1 MAKKVKKNSAFKMNH
16 GMNTLTNA
24 AGNPTQFN
32 NFFNN
37 PVSNRINE
45 FSERLSSDYSQ
56 LASDAENFYRSV
68 INARTGTYRDTFQN
82 QGRLYGIGDEG
93 IDPGFYD
100 ISSKSGLSKMAKK
113 YPYLASRF
121 NFQGDFDPN
130 ISRSGPGSENRNP
143 IIRDERG
150 RPISTGNE
158 IIFEDGNYYY
168 DAGLGRT
175 LSKNTARRDQYILNE
190 RLKENLL
197 NNPNLSKK
205 DLAALNERA
214 KEVSN
219 IRDNIFKAYQSGDIK
234 ATREAIDTAIKNRF
248 GGFGFIGGSI
258 SNLGGGDNK
267 VDAFRNFSELI
278 APYGYGKG
286 SGLQF
291 GGDGASFRNVN
302 RMYTPYF
309 TGGRAAYDFLTPDGV
324 VAPNTQLSQ
333 IKQKFPGRRIN
344 ITDLVAFIEAR
355 MLGDLTRLQDRAE
368 KAQKTQNVF
377 STLKEIE
384 IPKTLR
390 SIDKTIESLKNRKP
404 LSFNAFNALNNKPL
418 FDSKSGEYNFKLNID
433 TKSGK

>member
-1 MAKKVKKNSAFKMNH
+1 MAKKVKKNSAFRMNH

-56 LASDAENFYRSV
+56 LASDAEDFYRSV
-68 INARTGTYRDTFQN
+68 INARTGTYRDTFEN

-143 IIRDERG
+143 IIRDEKG
-150 RPISTGNE
+150 RALSTGNE

-168 DAGLGRT
+168 DTGLNRS
-175 LSKNTARRDQYILNE
+175 LSKNTERRDRYILNE

-219 IRDNIFKAYQSGDIK
+219 IRDNIFKAYQSGDIN
-234 ATREAIDTAIKNRF
+234 ATRAAIDTAIKNRY
-248 GGFGFIGGSI
+248 GGFGFVGGTINNLAGGGSE
-258 SNLGGGDNK
+258 
-267 VDAFRNFSELI
+267 VDAYRNFSELI
-278 APYGYGKG
+278 GPYGYGKG

-291 GGDGASFRNVN
+291 SSSRGRE
-302 RMYTPYF
+302 RMYSPYF

-324 VAPNTQLSQ
+324 VASNTQLNQ

-344 ITDLVAFIEAR
+344 VIDPVGFIEAR
-355 MLGDLTRLQDRAE
+355 MLGDLTRLQDKAE

>member
-1 MAKKVKKNSAFKMNH
+1 MAKKVKKNSAFRMNH

-56 LASDAENFYRSV
+56 LASDTEDFYRSV
-68 INARTGTYRDTFQN
+68 INARTGTYRDTFEN

-143 IIRDERG
+143 IIRDEKG
-150 RPISTGNE
+150 RALSTGNE

-168 DAGLGRT
+168 DTGLNRS
-175 LSKNTARRDQYILNE
+175 LSKNTERRDRYILNE

-219 IRDNIFKAYQSGDIK
+219 IRDNIFKAYQSGDIN
-234 ATREAIDTAIKNRF
+234 ATRAAIDTAIKNRY
-248 GGFGFIGGSI
+248 GGFGFVGGTINNLAGGGSE
-258 SNLGGGDNK
+258 
-267 VDAFRNFSELI
+267 VDAYRNFSELI
-278 APYGYGKG
+278 GPYGYGKG

-291 GGDGASFRNVN
+291 GSSRGRE
-302 RMYTPYF
+302 RMYSPYF

-324 VAPNTQLSQ
+324 VASSTQLNQ

-344 ITDLVAFIEAR
+344 VIDPVGFIEAR

-368 KAQKTQNVF
+368 KAQETQNVF

>member
-1 MAKKVKKNSAFKMNH
+1 MAKKVKKNSAFRMNH

-56 LASDAENFYRSV
+56 LASDTEDFYRSV
-68 INARTGTYRDTFQN
+68 INARTGTYRDTFEN

-130 ISRSGPGSENRNP
+130 ISRSGPGTENRNP
-143 IIRDERG
+143 IIRDEKG
-150 RPISTGNE
+150 RALSTGNE
-158 IIFEDGNYYY
+158 IVFEDGNYYY
-168 DAGLGRT
+168 DTGLNRS
-175 LSKNTARRDQYILNE
+175 LSKNTERRDRYILNE

-234 ATREAIDTAIKNRF
+234 ATREAIDTAIKNRY
-248 GGFGFIGGSI
+248 GGFGFVGGTINNLAGGGSE
-258 SNLGGGDNK
+258 
-267 VDAFRNFSELI
+267 VDAYRNFSELI
-278 APYGYGKG
+278 GPYGYGKG

-291 GGDGASFRNVN
+291 SSSRGRE
-302 RMYTPYF
+302 RMYSPYF

-324 VAPNTQLSQ
+324 VASNTQLNQ

-344 ITDLVAFIEAR
+344 ITDPVGFIEAR